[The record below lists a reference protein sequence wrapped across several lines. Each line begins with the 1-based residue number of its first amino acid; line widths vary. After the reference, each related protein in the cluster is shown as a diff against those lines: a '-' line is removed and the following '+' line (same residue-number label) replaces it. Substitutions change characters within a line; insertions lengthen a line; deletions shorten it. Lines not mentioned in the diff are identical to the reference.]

1 MPIKAFFVDVGNTLV
16 REVPSR
22 FAIYAACARQ
32 HGVALETPAMAALMR
47 QAHREVPSR
56 VGGAFR
62 YTDPWF
68 AAYIERIFHHHLGV
82 ERAALPELSRGLFA
96 RFADPATF
104 ELYPGALELL
114 EEARARGLVVGVI
127 SNWSARLPG
136 LLASLGVAERVDFVL
151 CSAIEELEK
160 PDAEIFRRALA
171 RARVEPDEAL
181 HAGDDLEKDFLG
193 ARRAGIRP
201 LLVDHADSHA
211 NLGHP
216 RARDLAQLLDMV
228 RRLAA

>member
-1 MPIKAFFVDVGNTLV
+1 MPIKALFVDVGNTLV

-22 FAIYAACARQ
+22 FAIYAECARTRGI
-32 HGVALETPAMAALMR
+32 GVDTPGMAALMR
-47 QAHREVPSR
+47 LAHREVPAR

-68 AAYIERIFHHHLGV
+68 AAYIERIFHHHLGIAR
-82 ERAALPELSRGLFA
+82 EDLPELSRGLFA

-114 EEARARGLVVGVI
+114 DAARASGLAVGVI

-136 LLASLGVAERVDFVL
+136 LLAALGVAQRVDFVL

-160 PDAEIFRRALA
+160 PDVELFRRAVS
-171 RARVEPDEAL
+171 RAGVAPDEAV
-181 HAGDDLEKDFLG
+181 HAGDDLEKDYLG
-193 ARRAGIRP
+193 ARRAGLRAV
-201 LLVDHADSHA
+201 LVDHAEAHA

-216 RARDLAQLLDMV
+216 RARDLAQLGDMV
-228 RRLAA
+228 RRLAS

>member
-1 MPIKAFFVDVGNTLV
+1 MPLKALFVDVGNTLV

-22 FAIYAACARQ
+22 FAIYAECARER
-32 HGVALETPAMAALMR
+32 GLALPVDEMAALMR
-47 QAHREVPSR
+47 RAHGEMPRR

-68 AAYIERIFHHHLGV
+68 AAYIERIFHHHLGL
-82 ERAALPELSRGLFA
+82 ERAVLPELSRGLFA
-96 RFADPATF
+96 RFSDPATF
-104 ELYPGALELL
+104 ELYPGAIELL
-114 EEARARGLVVGVI
+114 DAARARGLKVGVI

-160 PDAEIFRRALA
+160 PDGELYARALE
-171 RARVEPDEAL
+171 RARVAAGDAL
-181 HAGDDLEKDFLG
+181 HAGDDLEKDYLG
-193 ARRAGIRP
+193 ARRAGMRAV
-201 LLVDHADSHA
+201 LVDHADAHA
-211 NLGHP
+211 RLGHP
-216 RARDLAQLLDMV
+216 RARDLAQLLEHV

>member
-1 MPIKAFFVDVGNTLV
+1 MTIKAFFVDVGNTLV

-22 FAIYAACARQ
+22 FTIYAECARE
-32 HGVALETPAMAALMR
+32 HGIALETPAMAALMR
-47 QAHREVPSR
+47 RAHGELPAR
-56 VGGAFR
+56 VAGGFR

-68 AAYIERIFHHHLGV
+68 AVYIERIFHHHLGI

-96 RFADPATF
+96 RFSDPATF

-114 EEARARGLVVGVI
+114 DAARARGLRVGVI

-136 LLASLGVAERVDFVL
+136 LLAGLGVAQRVDFVL

-160 PDAEIFRRALA
+160 PDAEMFRRALE
-171 RARVEPDEAL
+171 RAGVAPDQAV

-193 ARRAGIRP
+193 ARRAGIRAV
-201 LLVDHADSHA
+201 LVDHAGAHS

-216 RARDLAQLLDMV
+216 RARDLAQLLDV
-228 RRLAA
+228 VVRLAA